1 MDASKDKK
9 EAPKGIIK
17 SKNAMF
23 VHQSTSSSNNFRLFY
38 CIILYLSRTVFSTCK
53 NGDIDLLLPFSC
65 ILIIK
70 NHTLIDRQQEP

>member
-23 VHQSTSSSNNFRLFY
+23 VHQSTSSSNNFRIFY
-38 CIILYLSRTVFSTCK
+38 CIILYLSRTVFSIGITIALFIHFDNK
-53 NGDIDLLLPFSC
+53 ESYFN
-65 ILIIK
+65 
-70 NHTLIDRQQEP
+70 